1 MSNPYI
7 GNAPTNIP
15 LTTDQ
20 LGNGIV
26 TTPKIAD
33 SAVTTAKLASPIGP
47 TIVGGTI
54 NNTVIGGATKAAGS
68 FTTVVAT
75 TGISGGT
82 FT

>member
-7 GNAPTNIP
+7 GNTPTNVP

-26 TTPKIAD
+26 TT
-33 SAVTTAKLASPIGP
+33 AKLASPIAP

-54 NNTVIGGATKAAGS
+54 NNTVIGASTKAAGS
-68 FTTVVAT
+68 FTTVTAT
-75 TGISGGT
+75 TGITGGS
-82 FT
+82 F

>member
-7 GNAPTNIP
+7 GNTPTNVP

-20 LGNGIV
+20 LGNGI
-26 TTPKIAD
+26 
-33 SAVTTAKLASPIGP
+33 VTTAKLASPIGP

-54 NNTVIGGATKAAGS
+54 DNAVIGATTKVAGS

>member
-7 GNAPTNIP
+7 GNTPTNVP

-20 LGNGIV
+20 LADGIV
-26 TTPKIAD
+26 TTPK
-33 SAVTTAKLASPIGP
+33 LASPIAP

-54 NNTVIGGATKAAGS
+54 NNTPIGATTKNTGA
-68 FTTVVAT
+68 FTTVTAT

-82 FT
+82 F

>member
-7 GNAPTNIP
+7 GNTPTNVP

-20 LGNGIV
+20 LADGIV
-26 TTPKIAD
+26 TTI
-33 SAVTTAKLASPIGP
+33 KLASPIAP

-54 NNTVIGGATKAAGS
+54 DNTPIGVTTKNTGA
-68 FTTVVAT
+68 FTTVTAT

-82 FT
+82 F